1 MFIDLSKPFVIA
13 KESQELSRRFFYK
26 SDLKPCRLFN
36 DPIIRGLKKNS
47 SNIHI

>member
-13 KESQELSRRFFYK
+13 KESQELFRRFFYK
-26 SDLKPCRLFN
+26 SNLKPCRLFN
-36 DPIIRGLKKNS
+36 DAIICGLKKHL